1 MMMKQS
7 SFSEAEYAGK
17 KRVTKRERFLTEMEK
32 VVPWSRLVEA
42 IEPHYPKGG
51 LAQKHGATVQ
61 LVWSDQS
68 GARQEAVAGKPW
80 EHFVMSTQSAPG
92 KTRKQGGLHA
102 LPPRDAQTWDG
113 MPCDSIHQPR

>member
-42 IEPHYPKGG
+42 IEPHYP
-51 LAQKHGATVQ
+51 
-61 LVWSDQS
+61 
-68 GARQEAVAGKPW
+68 
-80 EHFVMSTQSAPG
+80 MN
-92 KTRKQGGLHA
+92 
-102 LPPRDAQTWDG
+102 
-113 MPCDSIHQPR
+113 